1 MTGIVTGTKR
11 NGRDGVMIMIAETTT
26 DGGIEAGAEV
36 QKGIKVKDEIEVIA
50 ENGIRKKKGE
60 SL

>member
-1 MTGIVTGTKR
+1 
-11 NGRDGVMIMIAETTT
+11 MIMIAETTT